1 MSLCVRFMTNT
12 DARGIWL
19 LCCAVGTIVHSSNR
33 IELRRLELSFICSVL
48 LGNEEVVKITDGRL
62 KMGNSM
68 AFSELLDDLEF
79 GGGVAF

>member
-1 MSLCVRFMTNT
+1 MLCYT
-12 DARGIWL
+12 
-19 LCCAVGTIVHSSNR
+19 VGTIVHSSNR
-33 IELRRLELSFICSVL
+33 NELRRVELSFICSVL
-48 LGNEEVVKITDGRL
+48 LENEEVVKITDGQL

>member
-1 MSLCVRFMTNT
+1 MSLCVWFMTYT
-12 DARGIWL
+12 DARGIRL
-19 LCCAVGTIVHSSNR
+19 LCCTVGTIVHSSNR
-33 IELRRLELSFICSVL
+33 TELRRLELSFICSVL
-48 LGNEEVVKITDGRL
+48 LGNEEIVKITDGLL